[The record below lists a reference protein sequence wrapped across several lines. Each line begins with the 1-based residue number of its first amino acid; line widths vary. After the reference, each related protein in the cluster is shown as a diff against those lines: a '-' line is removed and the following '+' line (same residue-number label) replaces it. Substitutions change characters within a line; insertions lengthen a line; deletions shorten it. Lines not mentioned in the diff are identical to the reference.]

1 MPRRTEEKPRE
12 VFRPFVLLPILMALA
27 GALWTGVL
35 LYLLTFD
42 GIPTQT
48 LLSAGGFA
56 LFFAL
61 ALLYY
66 GRSAVLVDDQGVTWR
81 GMVTRSRVSWA
92 EIRRMHVLPGPITV
106 YAVRTPRKLWHFTS
120 FFRNHR
126 RLADLLVERAGLA
139 NGLRA

>member
-1 MPRRTEEKPRE
+1 MKRNAEQPLI
-12 VFRPFVLLPILMALA
+12 FRPFVVLPVLMAVA

-35 LYLLTFD
+35 VYLLTFD

-61 ALLYY
+61 AVLYY
-66 GRSAVLVDDQGVTWR
+66 GRSAVVVDETGVTWR
-81 GMVTRSRVSWA
+81 GMVSRSRVPWSD
-92 EIRRMHVLPGPITV
+92 IRRMHVLPGPITV
-106 YAVRTPRKLWHFTS
+106 YAVRTPRRMWHFTS

-126 RLADLLVERAGLA
+126 RLAELLVERANLA
-139 NGLRA
+139 GAGA

>member
-1 MPRRTEEKPRE
+1 MKRNDEQPM
-12 VFRPFVLLPILMALA
+12 VFRPFLLLPALMAIA

-35 LYLLTFD
+35 IYLMTFD
-42 GIPTQT
+42 GIPVQT
-48 LLSAGGFA
+48 LVTAGGFA

-66 GRSAVLVDDQGVTWR
+66 GRSAVVIDSAGVTWR

-92 EIRRMHVLPGPITV
+92 DIRRMHVLPGPITV
-106 YAVRTPRKLWHFTS
+106 YAVRTPRRMWHFTS

-126 RLADLLVERAGLA
+126 RLAELVKERANLA
-139 NGLRA
+139 GSRA